1 MNQILDHSGPKKK
14 KAPSNSDDIN
24 SKIKVFAIV
33 ILIFGVVLIATGVN
47 SFMNNNKMKNETEE
61 KVVVSKPKIEATAQD
76 NSKVTIVVTHD
87 KSIEKVVYWWDD
99 SDKVSRKGIE
109 NEKTITISD
118 IGIPTGTHKLS
129 VEALDVNQQKE
140 IKTFEFSCEAGIDTV
155 DPIIDIVIEGTRI
168 EIVAEDETELQYI
181 TYRIGDGQ
189 EETIYPDETNKKRI
203 SKVLDLQ
210 LTQTTDIYV
219 TAVDTA
225 NNAPRK
231 QQTIVVYKKPVI
243 QFSATADASQIIA
256 KITSDTP
263 LTKVKIVL
271 NGTEQVIDL
280 SGQQIYEKSYS
291 VEVTKTGRN
300 DITVEA
306 YTIVEGEEIYETNTG
321 FINYGG

>member
-118 IGIPTGTHKLS
+118 RGIPTGTHKLS